1 MPNINERCDYDVG
14 YKKPPAHTRFRK
26 GRSGNPR
33 GRPKG
38 SANYLTV
45 LRRVLAQKVT
55 ISEGGNTRKIPKL
68 EAAMTQLLNKA
79 ALGDT
84 RAFQATLKVMGLL
97 GVRPEQENAGLTF
110 IIEN

>member
-55 ISEGGNTRKIPKL
+55 ISEGGNSRKITKI
-68 EAAMTQLLNKA
+68 EAAMTQLLNK
-79 ALGDT
+79 
-84 RAFQATLKVMGLL
+84 RRSATPGRS
-97 GVRPEQENAGLTF
+97 GQPSR
-110 IIEN
+110 